1 MPKREN
7 ISELPCVFN
16 AALATEIDN
25 WRILS
30 SHMECKILGNVSR
43 MKVGHPNS
51 LKALL
56 NHVDKINCHAK
67 CMAPKICF
75 KVANSHTN
83 RNHYYQLTTNCN
95 LQGKQSPKWFNA
107 AQGKVAQ
114 MKHRYQEKV

>member
-16 AALATEIDN
+16 ATMATEIDN

-43 MKVGHPNS
+43 MKVAHPNR

-56 NHVDKINCHAK
+56 NHVDRSTVI
-67 CMAPKICF
+67 
-75 KVANSHTN
+75 
-83 RNHYYQLTTNCN
+83 L
-95 LQGKQSPKWFNA
+95 NA
-107 AQGKVAQ
+107 WLLRFVLK
-114 MKHRYQEKV
+114 